1 MRVVVW
7 FIALSLC
14 APLFASDTPRLPGTV
29 KRVIDGDTLEV
40 LLTSGPIRVRL
51 YGVDAPERNQP
62 GGTEATRALTTLV
75 DGKRVQIEPQNQDRY
90 NRMVGVVYLGN
101 RDINGA
107 MIERGHAWAYRRYLR
122 RSETQY
128 CKLEQSARSRQLGV
142 WAGQAV
148 APWRWRTRER
158 SAQNVAETAA
168 TCAAALG
175 RRKQPG

>member
-62 GGTEATRALTTLV
+62 GGTEATRALKTLV

-101 RDINGA
+101 RDVNGA
-107 MIERGHAWAYRRYLR
+107 MIEQGHAWAYRRYLR
-122 RSETQY
+122 RNETRY
-128 CKLEQSARSRQLGV
+128 CKLEHAARTRRLGI
-142 WAGQAV
+142 WATNAV
-148 APWRWRTRER
+148 APWLWRTKLREEV
-158 SAQNVAETAA
+158 SPAETAA

-175 RRKQPG
+175 RRR